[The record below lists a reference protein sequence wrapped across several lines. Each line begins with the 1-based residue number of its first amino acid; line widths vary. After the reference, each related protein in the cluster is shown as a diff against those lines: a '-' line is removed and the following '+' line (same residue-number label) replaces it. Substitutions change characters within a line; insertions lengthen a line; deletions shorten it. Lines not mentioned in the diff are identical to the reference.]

1 MAPCH
6 LASGRVKYTETSF
19 WIEGRNSQLGVY
31 LLTMESPRSGQKRR
45 WASNAGR
52 NDDPAHILVDDLKLD
67 SSFLEDDFLDLPPLG
82 NDSILTIDSASD
94 VFADLDLFQGDFAVD
109 EPLDFDQFL
118 GEAKPQVEPRT
129 RASPS
134 TSESGNIAVGEQP
147 AGGSES
153 RGSEPR
159 TCSGGSGAADGG
171 SQGEDEA
178 KRLARM
184 QRNRENAFL
193 SRQRKKQQMME
204 LQQTCTHLRGQ
215 TTQLTCLVHRL
226 VAENCLLRHHLGTA
240 CKQAIMPVPDV
251 PSAMK
256 AACAGAILPPTGL
269 HGSVV
274 QPMVSVT
281 TTPPGVIPVLAPG
294 AVGMQ
299 QPGGTVLMQQGMRPT
314 APLQPA
320 NNSMSA
326 GGVAAAPQGA
336 VKPAAPTAPAPTAAA
351 NPAAPIPAVSGRPTR
366 NKRVRVTGA
375 GAAFLALFSVFLF
388 VSPFSPG
395 GTSRTTLPVAPTGS
409 VTGLLP
415 VISTDAIVG
424 VLDSA
429 SAHPMAPI
437 TRGKGGRSLLQKTA
451 TIEDS
456 DPLPKPLPMP
466 ASLVNQTIEALLQ
479 DPRTQK
485 VPAEALQRLQDLAP
499 AAVLLEPT
507 EQKNIPKG
515 SATGKSTTTGA
526 SPLAAAT
533 AFPTLADQ
541 FFKAAGLDAPQ
552 ACQKVFEFDAAT
564 IPHPAR
570 SRRSVEKFITGAYGF
585 KGRSMG
591 LPEASSSSKGSTLQ
605 LPAAKGAASDSESSL
620 VLKGSQQPLLLGG
633 GSENDAATNRVDFE
647 DEPVDPR
654 DALPIT
660 VNEPTLVSVLLPANA
675 SKSGEF
681 GGLTAIDRVFVVL
694 LHPGDRF
701 LTYSCGLSRPL
712 LV

>member
-1 MAPCH
+1 M
-6 LASGRVKYTETSF
+6 
-19 WIEGRNSQLGVY
+19 
-31 LLTMESPRSGQKRR
+31 
-45 WASNAGR
+45 
-52 NDDPAHILVDDLKLD
+52 PALCLQLD
-67 SSFLEDDFLDLPPLG
+67 SSFLEADFLDLPPLG

-109 EPLDFDQFL
+109 GALDFDEFL
-118 GEAKPQVEPRT
+118 GEAKPQAEPRT

-134 TSESGNIAVGEQP
+134 TSESGNLAGGEQP
-147 AGGSES
+147 GGATES

-159 TCSGGSGAADGG
+159 TSSGGSGAPGDG

-178 KRLARM
+178 KKLARM

-240 CKQAIMPVPDV
+240 CKQAGVPIPEV

-256 AACAGAILPPTGL
+256 TAGGGGLIPPAAPHGAVSL
-269 HGSVV
+269 V
-274 QPMVSVT
+274 QPVVGGT
-281 TTPPGVIPVLAPG
+281 TIIPGVMVPG

-299 QPGGTVLMQQGMRPT
+299 QPGATPLMQQGMRPVV
-314 APLQPA
+314 PLQPA
-320 NNSMSA
+320 NTSNA
-326 GGVAAAPQGA
+326 AAAAAARAAAAAPRAVVKPGA
-336 VKPAAPTAPAPTAAA
+336 PTGPAPAPATAAAATPAAPT
-351 NPAAPIPAVSGRPTR
+351 PAASGRPIR
-366 NKRVRVTGA
+366 NKRARVTGA

-388 VSPFSPG
+388 VSPLSPG
-395 GTSRTTLPVAPTGS
+395 GTARTTLPVVSSTGTI
-409 VTGLLP
+409 TGLLP
-415 VISTDAIVG
+415 VLSTDATVG
-424 VLDSA
+424 ILDSTG
-429 SAHPMAPI
+429 AHPMAHPI
-437 TRGKGGRSLLQKTA
+437 MNSRGGRSLLQTTA

-479 DPRTQK
+479 DPRAQK

-499 AAVLLEPT
+499 AAVLLEPN
-507 EQKNIPKG
+507 EQRENIPKG
-515 SATGKSTTTGA
+515 SAAGTTRDSTTAGA

-591 LPEASSSSKGSTLQ
+591 LPESSSSSTTTTGSTLQ
-605 LPAAKGAASDSESSL
+605 LPAAKGFDASDAESESSL
-620 VLKGSQQPLLLGG
+620 VLKGPQQHLLLGA
-633 GSENDAATNRVDFE
+633 GSEDDSATNGIDFE
-647 DEPVDPR
+647 DDSVDPS
-654 DALPIT
+654 DALPIA
-660 VNEPTLVSVLLPANA
+660 VNKPTLVSVLLPANA

-681 GGLTAIDRVFVVL
+681 GGLSAIDRVFVVL